1 MMKQRMTMILVLF
14 VLISAL
20 TGCGTK
26 MPNKTT
32 APTVTTA
39 PNSKPTHLEEP
50 ESIAPTAPINPENPI
65 DEYEPNRDIYIMC
78 GQHNYTIYGSY
89 SCVPG
94 FYFYIFSKTPLDTEQ
109 VDLSLP
115 IQSPYT
121 VKIREHKLEGI
132 KKDLFRAEDPPGS
145 YTPTQF
151 PYYLY
156 QIYRGKDFA
165 EIARQRDAYR
175 TATEDLKNGKISY
188 DEYEQI
194 QKEYESNRDAELE
207 DYSQLSQQAMLP
219 EFYVYLLGAL
229 FDTANMVE
237 ESFTTADVII
247 GDEVYHVNTGEMH
260 LRKDLDFPAELDW
273 FKGASVACDGI
284 LGNGNAP
291 LPFNNELHK
300 VLSYFSFSAK
310 ESLTITDLV
319 LDNPN
324 QELVNVWVRITTADG
339 FYSEIEWDRTEPI
352 EIYEGD
358 RVQIDIAYREKNMDR
373 IAYTTKVWGF
383 LIYDYEGGTACKL
396 SECQVDPSWNYYEV
410 YAMVFDG
417 LDLESYYTDYYY
429 PMFETWR

>member
-1 MMKQRMTMILVLF
+1 MRRSICVLLSVF
-14 VLISAL
+14 LLLSL
-20 TGCGTK
+20 FSGCINGSEKNPTSTVGSSLSE
-26 MPNKTT
+26 TT
-32 APTVTTA
+32 QPGQS
-39 PNSKPTHLEEP
+39 N
-50 ESIAPTAPINPENPI
+50 SIAPTPPANPQNPI
-65 DEYEPNRDIYIMC
+65 DAYEPNRDIYIMC
-78 GQHNYTIYGSY
+78 GQHNYTIYGNY
-89 SCVPG
+89 AVVPG
-94 FYFYIFSKTPLDTEQ
+94 FYFYIYSKTPLDTEQ

-121 VKIREHKLEGI
+121 VKIREQKLEGI
-132 KKDLFRAEDPPGS
+132 KKDQSATDIYPGS
-145 YTPTQF
+145 YTLTQF

-165 EIARQRDAYR
+165 EMARQMDAYR
-175 TATEDLKNGKISY
+175 TATEDLKNGKITHN
-188 DEYEQI
+188 EYQQI
-194 QKEYESNRDAELE
+194 QKEYESNRDAEME
-207 DYSQLSQQAMLP
+207 DYRQLSKQEMLP
-219 EFYVYLLGAL
+219 EFYVYLLGAMI
-229 FDTANMVE
+229 DTMNMVE

-247 GDEVYHVNTGEMH
+247 GDEVYHLDTGEMH

-291 LPFNNELHK
+291 YPFSNELHR
-300 VLSYFSFSAK
+300 VSMYFSFTAK
-310 ESLTITDLV
+310 ESMTITDLI
-319 LDNPN
+319 LDNSN
-324 QELVNVWVRITTADG
+324 QELVNVWVHITTDDG
-339 FYSEIEWDRTEPI
+339 FYSEIEWDMKEPI

-358 RVQIDIAYREKNMDR
+358 RVWIDIAYREKNMDR